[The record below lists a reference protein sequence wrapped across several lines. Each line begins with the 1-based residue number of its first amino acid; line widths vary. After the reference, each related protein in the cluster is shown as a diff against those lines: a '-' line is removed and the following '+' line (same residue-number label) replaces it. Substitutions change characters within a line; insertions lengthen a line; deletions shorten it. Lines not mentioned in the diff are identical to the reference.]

1 MDYKKVLIPIILYN
15 VYSGYNYLCMID
27 PDSSFKKR
35 LFYSSINGI
44 VSVLPFGLV
53 NMFRDF
59 YDQVFF
65 SIYKNL

>member
-15 VYSGYNYLCMID
+15 VYSGYNYIGTIE
-27 PDSSFKKR
+27 PDCSFKKK

-44 VSVLPFGLV
+44 VSILPFGLV
-53 NMFRDF
+53 TMFRDF
-59 YDQVFF
+59 YDQLFF